1 MTSSAAE
8 VDAGVS
14 VLFTRGN
21 NNGLPKME
29 AIRVTTALI
38 MATNTGVSNFLS
50 VFFTV
55 SGGGGA
61 GISRREAARAFE
73 DGEEGSE

>member
-8 VDAGVS
+8 VDAGES
-14 VLFTRGN
+14 VLLIRVN

-38 MATNTGVSNFLS
+38 IATNTGVSNFLS
-50 VFFTV
+50 GFFSR
-55 SGGGGA
+55 SGGGDVGVP
-61 GISRREAARAFE
+61 SRGVVLSFE
-73 DGEEGSE
+73 VAVGGSE